1 MILPGLE
8 SFGVFIYLLYLK
20 QLSYFRERTL
30 IPLETFSDH
39 SKTEDFNCIENV
51 AAFALKISLMYG
63 PKFLFY
69 QSYDIISFRI
79 SIMCLTC
86 LPLFQCH
93 KIRKLDDDDDDDDD
107 DVGGDDDDD
116 DDDDDGDEVFL
127 WTGWST
133 KDLYALFPDGTFVRD
148 CHHLWRAASKIWSC
162 TESKFRLYW
171 MRLSCRNNHYAL
183 ELKLKILHLS

>member
-69 QSYDIISFRI
+69 QCYVISFRI
-79 SIMCLTC
+79 SIVYLTW
-86 LPLFQCH
+86 LLLFKCH
-93 KIRKLDDDDDDDDD
+93 KIRKLDDDDDDGG
-107 DVGGDDDDD
+107 GGDDDHDDD
-116 DDDDDGDEVFL
+116 DDDDDGDEVF
-127 WTGWST
+127 
-133 KDLYALFPDGTFVRD
+133 
-148 CHHLWRAASKIWSC
+148 
-162 TESKFRLYW
+162 
-171 MRLSCRNNHYAL
+171 
-183 ELKLKILHLS
+183 